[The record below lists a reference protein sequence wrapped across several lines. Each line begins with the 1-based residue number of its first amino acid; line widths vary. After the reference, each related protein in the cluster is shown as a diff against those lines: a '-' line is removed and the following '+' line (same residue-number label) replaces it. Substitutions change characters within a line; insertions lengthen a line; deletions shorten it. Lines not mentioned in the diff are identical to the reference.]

1 MPIFLVAT
9 RKTNDQLDA
18 ELARRF
24 PEDVLRIAGNQWL
37 VSASM
42 NTGRL
47 AEVIDPGEGGK
58 WGNLIVVAAG
68 NYSGWHELDTWEWID
83 QKRSAGRGG

>member
-1 MPIFLVAT
+1 M
-9 RKTNDQLDA
+9 
-18 ELARRF
+18 RRF

-37 VSASM
+37 VAASM
-42 NTGRL
+42 TTGRL

-83 QKRSAGRGG
+83 QKRSVGRRG

>member
-9 RKTNDQLDA
+9 KKTNDQLDA

-42 NTGRL
+42 HTGRL
-47 AEVIDPGEGGK
+47 AEVIDPGEGGR
-58 WGNLIVVAAG
+58 WGSLIVVAVG
-68 NYSGWHELDTWEWID
+68 NYSGWHELDIWEWID
-83 QKRSAGRGG
+83 QKRSANRRG

>member
-1 MPIFLVAT
+1 MSIFLIAT

-18 ELARRF
+18 ELARLFR
-24 PEDVLRIAGNQWL
+24 EDALRIAGNQWL

-42 NTGRL
+42 STGRL
-47 AEVIDPGEGGK
+47 AEIIDPGEGGE
-58 WGNLIVVAAG
+58 WGKLIVVAAG
-68 NYSGWHELDTWEWID
+68 NYSGWHELDTWEWIE